1 MEFLCSAGRIYGIPY
16 QIPYQILF
24 KFYSNGI
31 RKWNSK
37 MEFENGI
44 RKEGRNGT
52 EGSNLCNLLIY
63 LKRKKG
69 KRGLNE

>member
-44 RKEGRNGT
+44 RKWNSKR
-52 EGSNLCNLLIY
+52 
-63 LKRKKG
+63 RKKWDGG
-69 KRGLNE
+69 K

>member
-1 MEFLCSAGRIYGIPY
+1 
-16 QIPYQILF
+16 
-24 KFYSNGI
+24 
-31 RKWNSK
+31 